1 MKKLSLANR
10 GARLL
15 ALGGI
20 MALAAGE
27 VSAQGI
33 PHIQRYSVFKNGQA
47 FIYSI
52 DSTRVENGK
61 SRLGLPE
68 DVLFG
73 TLWIGSNTGTI
84 NSVNSVEG
92 TLGTTHKL
100 ETLRELLTYN
110 VGKRVRLTLAYQ
122 EIPEEATISSVL
134 NNAAVFKLKDRWITT
149 TIDKIETIEFLDEPT
164 MTAADKGQI
173 LELQWDPKT
182 SGHQLISTVYMRNKL
197 GWLPEYF
204 IILDANN
211 KATVSLRAKL
221 INDAED
227 IKNADINFVAGV
239 PNFKYNV
246 TDPLA
251 SREEFGKFMSGFGSN
266 GADYGDGDMDYKMFA
281 NQTSRT
287 YQWDFGTAAPDGSTM
302 FAEGEASED
311 FYFYTVKNL
320 TLNKGGRASYPILD
334 GSVNM
339 RHIYAATLPANSAQ
353 YIPIR
358 QPGGNTEDRMTTVY
372 HSIELTNS
380 TGQPWTSGS
389 AFVVTDAGGQTE
401 PMAQD
406 LMPYT
411 SAGGK
416 AEVKITSSPE
426 VRVSDNEAEKER
438 KEDAQTLNKIS
449 YDEITVEGTISIQNN
464 KPETIT
470 LDIRRSI
477 TGTLVKSDLEWTST
491 KDVTVYNALNPQN
504 QVKWSISLKSGEK
517 KTITYRYKIVVPKQ

>member
-15 ALGGI
+15 ALGGFL
-20 MALAAGE
+20 ALAATQ
-27 VSAQGI
+27 VSAQSI
-33 PHIQRYSVFKNGQA
+33 PRIQRYSVFKNGQA

-52 DSTRVENGK
+52 DSTHVENGK
-61 SRLGLPE
+61 SRLSLPN

-73 TLWIGSNTGTI
+73 TLWIGSNTGIITSI
-84 NSVNSVEG
+84 NSVEG

-164 MTAADKGQI
+164 MTAPDKGQA
-173 LELQWDPKT
+173 LELQWDSKT
-182 SGHQLISTVYMRNKL
+182 SGKQLISTVYVRNKL
-197 GWLPEYF
+197 GWIPEYF
-204 IILDANN
+204 IILEPNN
-211 KATVSLRAKL
+211 KATISLRAKL

-251 SREEFGKFMSGFGSN
+251 SKEEFSRLMGYMSPEVLEKDRLGYRMFENKPRYWTSD
-266 GADYGDGDMDYKMFA
+266 ADM
-281 NQTSRT
+281 Q
-287 YQWDFGTAAPDGSTM
+287 AAPDGTTM

-311 FYFYTVKNL
+311 FYFYTLKNI
-320 TLNKGGRASYPILD
+320 TLPKGGRASYPILD
-334 GSVNM
+334 GSVTM
-339 RHIYAATLPANSAQ
+339 RHIYAATLPANSGM
-353 YIPIR
+353 YIPPR
-358 QPGGNTEDRMTTVY
+358 QAGNNAQDRYTTVY

-406 LMPYT
+406 QMPYT

-416 AEVKITSSPE
+416 GEVQITSSPE
-426 VRVSDNEAEKER
+426 VRVTDREAEKER
-438 KEDAQTLNKIS
+438 KEDAKEQDKVS
-449 YDEITVEGTISIQNN
+449 YDEISVEGTINVQNN

-477 TGTLVKSDLEWTST
+477 TGTLVRSDLPWVTT
-491 KDVTVYNALNPQN
+491 KDLTVYNALNQLN
-504 QVKWSISLKSGEK
+504 QVTWNMTLKSGEK
-517 KTITYRYKIVVPKQ
+517 KTIIYRYKILVPKQ

>member
-1 MKKLSLANR
+1 MKKLSMANR

-15 ALGGI
+15 ALSGM
-20 MALAAGE
+20 MALAVAE
-27 VSAQGI
+27 VSAQAI

-47 FIYSI
+47 FVYSI

-61 SRLGLPE
+61 SRLSLPN

-84 NSVNSVEG
+84 TSINSVEG

-110 VGKRVRLTLAYQ
+110 IGKRVRITMAYQ
-122 EIPEEATISSVL
+122 DMPEEATISSVL

-164 MTAADKGQI
+164 MSAADKGQA
-173 LELQWDPKT
+173 LELQWDAKT
-182 SGHQLISTVYMRNKL
+182 TGHQLISTVYMRNKL
-197 GWLPEYF
+197 GWVPEYF
-204 IILDANN
+204 VILENDN
-211 KATVSLRAKL
+211 KATISLRAKL

-227 IKNADINFVAGV
+227 IKDADINFVAGV
-239 PNFKYNV
+239 PNFRYNI

-251 SREEFGKFMSGFGSN
+251 SKDDFTNLMWSFGSN
-266 GADYGDGDMDYKMFA
+266 DRDRIGTDIPYNMFSNQQTGRYKVDI
-281 NQTSRT
+281 QT
-287 YQWDFGTAAPDGSTM
+287 APDGATM

-311 FYFYTVKNL
+311 FYYYTLKNI

-339 RHIYAATLPANSAQ
+339 KHVYKATLPANGMQ
-353 YIPIR
+353 YIPLR
-358 QPGGNTEDRMTTVY
+358 QAGGNTEDRITTVY

-389 AFVVTDAGGQTE
+389 AFVVTDDGGQTE
-401 PMAQD
+401 PLAQD

-416 AEVKITSSPE
+416 AEVQITSSPE
-426 VRVSDNEAEKER
+426 VRVTDKEEEKDR
-438 KEDAQTLNKIS
+438 KEDAKEVDKVS
-449 YDEITVEGTISIQNN
+449 YDEITVEGIINVQNN
-464 KPETIT
+464 KEETVT
-470 LDIRRSI
+470 LDINRSI
-477 TGTLVKSDLEWTST
+477 TGTLVRSDLPWVTT
-491 KDVTVYNALNPQN
+491 KDVKVYNALNPQN
-504 QVKWSISLKSGEK
+504 QVSWNMVLKSGEK
-517 KTITYRYKIVVPKQ
+517 KTVTYRYKILVPKQ

>member
-1 MKKLSLANR
+1 MKNLSLATR

-15 ALGGI
+15 ALSGI
-20 MALAAGE
+20 MALAATQ
-27 VSAQGI
+27 VSAQAI

-47 FIYSI
+47 FVYSI
-52 DSTRVENGK
+52 DSTHVENGK
-61 SRLGLPE
+61 SRLSLPN

-84 NSVNSVEG
+84 NSINSIEG
-92 TLGTTHKL
+92 NLGTTHKL

-110 VGKRVRLTLAYQ
+110 VGKRVRITLAYQ

-149 TIDKIETIEFLDEPT
+149 SIDKIETIEFLDEPT
-164 MTAADKGQI
+164 MTAADKGQA

-197 GWLPEYF
+197 GWVPEYF
-204 IILDANN
+204 VILENDN
-211 KATVSLRAKL
+211 KATISLRAKL

-246 TDPLA
+246 VDPLA
-251 SREEFGKFMSGFGSN
+251 SKEDFSRFAWSF
-266 GADYGDGDMDYKMFA
+266 GADSDPEEGDMRFKMFS
-281 NQTSRT
+281 NQSPGAYNVTMQT
-287 YQWDFGTAAPDGSTM
+287 APDGATM

-311 FYFYTVKNL
+311 FYYYTLKNI
-320 TLNKGGRASYPILD
+320 TLSKGGRASYPILD

-339 RHIYAATLPANSAQ
+339 RHIYAATLPANGGM
-353 YIPIR
+353 YIPLR
-358 QPGGNTEDRMTTVY
+358 QPGGNTEDRITTVY

-389 AFVVTDAGGQTE
+389 AFVVTDDGGQTE

-416 AEVKITSSPE
+416 AEVQITSSPE
-426 VRVSDNEAEKER
+426 IRVTDREEEKDR
-438 KEDAQTLNKIS
+438 KDDAKELDKIS
-449 YDEITVEGTISIQNN
+449 YDEITVEGVINVQNN
-464 KPETIT
+464 KDETVT
-470 LDIRRSI
+470 LDINRTI
-477 TGTLVKSDLEWTST
+477 TGTLVRSDLPWVTS
-491 KDVTVYNALNPQN
+491 KDVKVYNALNTQN
-504 QVKWSISLKSGEK
+504 QVTWNMTLKSAEK
-517 KTITYRYKIVVPKQ
+517 KTITYRYKILVPKQ